1 MQKGIYADAYGE
13 GRARIAD
20 LHGRESAPAAVAIDT
35 NMDTFAAVSDSDWCT
50 VVDNGDGTITVT
62 CTEYGD
68 NTADRTAEITVTAGT
83 PDTSEAGRSFPSPSC
98 ARTSTAT
105 STAAACPS
113 TRPAR
118 SGVR

>member
-1 MQKGIYADAYGE
+1 MPTPMVKAAP
-13 GRARIAD
+13 
-20 LHGRESAPAAVAIDT
+20 ESLTFMAENPQPAAVAIDT